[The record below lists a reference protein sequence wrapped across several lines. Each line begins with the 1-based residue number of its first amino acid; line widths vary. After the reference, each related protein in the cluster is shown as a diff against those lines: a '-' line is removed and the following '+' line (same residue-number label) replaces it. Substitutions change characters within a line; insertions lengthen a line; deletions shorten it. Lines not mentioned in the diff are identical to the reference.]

1 MIGDYSFALWSF
13 ALYFSV
19 FYIFHTF
26 FLNLHVFF
34 VLRFLTSYPLKHVK
48 GFEVEAEHLRFWIFN
63 QRVLFNP
70 ILGFQVH
77 LFSSPIACEYSEE
90 RISQASSGFTFYLT
104 HQRSDRIK
112 FIMPGKFY
120 CNLWFDQ
127 RMARINYRMYRAMCV
142 FGAKVKLTS
151 YILMLERS
159 LKCTDHFLW

>member
-1 MIGDYSFALWSF
+1 MLEVVNDRRQVGDYFFALWSF

-19 FYIFHTF
+19 FHIIHTF

-48 GFEVEAEHLRFWIFN
+48 GFELEAEHLRFWIFN

-77 LFSSPIACEYSEE
+77 LFSWGLAFEYSEE
-90 RISQASSGFTFYLT
+90 RGSQASSGFTFYLT
-104 HQRSDRIK
+104 LQRSDRIK

-120 CNLWFDQ
+120 CNCDS
-127 RMARINYRMYRAMCV
+127 
-142 FGAKVKLTS
+142 TS
-151 YILMLERS
+151 AWLALIIECTTQCACLEQ
-159 LKCTDHFLW
+159 T